1 MTKESSAKKQ
11 LIIFFLI
18 AYGVNF
24 LFGIPMNLTGYID
37 SSTFALFM
45 MILPATGVA
54 FASLTKPKAEDENRV
69 VHYIYIGYFLYSLL
83 LLLLRLTKIIHKDT
97 VRTMFLIPYLFLS
110 IILFLYT
117 WRKETS
123 ELYPFKNGKSAR
135 KWICFFILFQVM
147 LSTLSLV
154 ICHANLFSYIISFPV
169 IVGFFVEG
177 IFFLGEEYGWRGFL
191 QEKIQA
197 RFGKRTGII
206 LLGIIWE
213 LWHMPLWFSLYV
225 SSWSEVGMRF
235 LSTVSLAIFF
245 GYVYMKTKN
254 IWTCAFLHFFFNFD
268 SSTIEIL
275 LEHVNLSP
283 AQDYALTA
291 IGILSVLG
299 FASFIFAREYRKD
312 EDYG

>member
-1 MTKESSAKKQ
+1 MTKKSSAKKQ

-154 ICHANLFSYIISFPV
+154 ICH
-169 IVGFFVEG
+169 
-177 IFFLGEEYGWRGFL
+177 
-191 QEKIQA
+191 
-197 RFGKRTGII
+197 T
-206 LLGIIWE
+206 
-213 LWHMPLWFSLYV
+213 
-225 SSWSEVGMRF
+225 
-235 LSTVSLAIFF
+235 
-245 GYVYMKTKN
+245 
-254 IWTCAFLHFFFNFD
+254 
-268 SSTIEIL
+268 
-275 LEHVNLSP
+275 NLS
-283 AQDYALTA
+283 
-291 IGILSVLG
+291 
-299 FASFIFAREYRKD
+299 
-312 EDYG
+312 

>member
-1 MTKESSAKKQ
+1 MMTKESSAKKQ

-177 IFFLGEEYGWRGFL
+177 IFFLGEEYG
-191 QEKIQA
+191 
-197 RFGKRTGII
+197 
-206 LLGIIWE
+206 
-213 LWHMPLWFSLYV
+213 
-225 SSWSEVGMRF
+225 
-235 LSTVSLAIFF
+235 
-245 GYVYMKTKN
+245 
-254 IWTCAFLHFFFNFD
+254 
-268 SSTIEIL
+268 
-275 LEHVNLSP
+275 
-283 AQDYALTA
+283 
-291 IGILSVLG
+291 
-299 FASFIFAREYRKD
+299 
-312 EDYG
+312 